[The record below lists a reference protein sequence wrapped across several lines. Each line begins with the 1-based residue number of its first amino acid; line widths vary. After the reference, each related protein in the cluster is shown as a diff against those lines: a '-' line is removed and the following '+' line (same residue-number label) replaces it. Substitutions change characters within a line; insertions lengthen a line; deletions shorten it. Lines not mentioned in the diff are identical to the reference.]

1 MLQTLWDNSNSKKRP
16 DEEPRVG
23 QKSVVPCVTP
33 VWNRQ
38 SEQQVVLRR

>member
-1 MLQTLWDNSNSKKRP
+1 MLQTLWDNSNSKKIP

-23 QKSVVPCVTP
+23 QKSVGPCVTP

-38 SEQQVVLRR
+38 SEQQVGSRR